1 MIEPTSLLLGLEGLG
16 VLTVAV
22 GAVDAV
28 VAGAD
33 ASDVAKALSA

>member
-1 MIEPTSLLLGLEGLG
+1 MSSTFAFAATR

-22 GAVDAV
+22 DAVDAV
-28 VAGAD
+28 AADAD

>member
-1 MIEPTSLLLGLEGLG
+1 MIEPTSLLLGL

-22 GAVDAV
+22 DAVDV
-28 VAGAD
+28 VIGDAD